1 MRYNVITANHMEDQT
16 LGIINH
22 SSLASKGLISL
33 VNEKLAEGWRPQGGV
48 FRTEG
53 EKGEVLLLQAIV
65 LKTCECDP
73 LPRPDP
79 EQELH

>member
-53 EKGEVLLLQAIV
+53 EKGEDGGAPIIV
-65 LKTCECDP
+65 TQDVEFDW
-73 LPRPDP
+73 
-79 EQELH
+79 